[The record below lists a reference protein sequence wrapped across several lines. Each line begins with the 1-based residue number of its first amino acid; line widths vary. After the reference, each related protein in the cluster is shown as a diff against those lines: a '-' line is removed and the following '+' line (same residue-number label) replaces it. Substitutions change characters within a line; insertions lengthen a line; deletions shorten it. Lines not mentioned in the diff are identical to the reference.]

1 MRSFF
6 LYCLVYC
13 AAIVQAGVVSYSSYV
28 KRSISKFNT
37 IFAFGDSYTANGS
50 LKDFYANNDVD
61 FDEADLHPDT
71 ISTIKRSTNGILY
84 IEYLSKLMNDAS
96 LYDFAQSGAT
106 ANNDLVAH
114 PGSIDMTHQIGRY
127 LASNVAKEPKDT
139 SLYVLWTGVNDVR
152 LLFEE
157 EDDDSARRSMVDDI
171 AASISNDMQR
181 LYDVGAKYT
190 IFLGLIPLDLI
201 PMYYDKSVN
210 TKRAFNKLVK
220 YYNAVL
226 IKTLNQ
232 FKSEHHDVQASYF
245 DTYQLFETAFS
256 QKELERNASM
266 DCGGNADCGDMI
278 WWNNLHLTTAV
289 HEKIAQA
296 IYDSIASLGW

>member
-1 MRSFF
+1 MRSF
-6 LYCLVYC
+6 LLCCLIYNTVL
-13 AAIVQAGVVSYSSYV
+13 VQASVVPYKSYL

-50 LKDFYANNDVD
+50 LKKFYAANDVD

-71 ISTIKRSTNGILY
+71 ISTIKRSTNGIMWV
-84 IEYLSKLMNDAS
+84 EYLSKWMNDAS

-114 PGSIDMTHQIGRY
+114 PGSIDMTHQINRY

-139 SLYVLWTGVNDVR
+139 ALHVLWTGVNDVR

-157 EDDDSARRSMVDDI
+157 EDDDLARRSMVDSI

-181 LYDVGAKYT
+181 LYDVGAKY
-190 IFLGLIPLDLI
+190 IILLGLIPLDITPL
-201 PMYYDKSVN
+201 YHDKPSD
-210 TKRAFNKLVK
+210 TKKAFNRLVK
-220 YYNAVL
+220 YYNAALVEL
-226 IKTLNQ
+226 LNQ
-232 FKSEHHDVQASYF
+232 FKTEHRDVNASYF
-245 DTYQLFETAFS
+245 DTYQLLETAFS
-256 QKELERNASM
+256 QKELQRNAKM
-266 DCGGNADCGDMI
+266 DCGGRADCGDMI
-278 WWNNLHLTTAV
+278 WWNNLHPTTAI

-296 IYDSIASLGW
+296 MYSSIASLGW